1 MEPSPQPIGHD
12 SRPVRLYVVRHGQT
26 DWNLAPARC
35 QGWAEVPLN
44 ATGRRQAR
52 EEGVRLLDAGVELM
66 IIDYRLPDM
75 TGIELATELRKGGYR
90 GDIIL
95 ISAHSDMIEP
105 DILSRLSIS
114 HFFAKPLDLN
124 ALSRSIDYL
133 LSLRTPPEK
142 RA

>member
-1 MEPSPQPIGHD
+1 MLGPKIVIVDDEETIRKTFSLILGKQY
-12 SRPVRLYVVRHGQT
+12 RVY
-26 DWNLAPARC
+26 LAKDAGEALARFK
-35 QGWAEVPLN
+35 
-44 ATGRRQAR
+44 T
-52 EEGVRLLDAGVELM
+52 AGVELM